1 MITACVNNVK
11 RYGTG
16 SLSQEASPGADLPSA
31 NRGSDTAPAPFV
43 STNLTDTGSQKT

>member
-16 SLSQEASPGADLPSA
+16 SLSQEASPGADLPSPESRLGYRVCA
-31 NRGSDTAPAPFV
+31 FRLG
-43 STNLTDTGSQKT
+43 